1 MQIRALKSFYGEGK
15 STDAGDIIDVP
26 HNRGRQLIAKGYA
39 VEVGGEPVVPQ
50 AKPEAE
56 GDSDPFVVRQ
66 TGGST
71 GEDKQPSASQEDRPQ
86 RKRRSTS
93 PKDDAE

>member
-1 MQIRALKSFYGEGK
+1 MEVKLLKPIYGGGRN
-15 STDAGDIIDVP
+15 SRRGDIIDVP

-56 GDSDPFVVRQ
+56 GDSDPFVERQ